1 MTDAPIPSGLVWL
14 LIAVLGI
21 GTFLIR
27 VSFIELFEF
36 LEDPPDWLED
46 ALRFIPAAVLTA
58 ILLPHVVTLDAGL
71 AVSVAERK
79 LLAAAVAAVVAWR
92 TENMLATIT
101 VGMGV
106 LWGLTFGI

>member
-1 MTDAPIPSGLVWL
+1 VTDAPIASRVVWL
-14 LIAVLGI
+14 LIAVLGA

-27 VSFIELFEF
+27 VSFIELLGV
-36 LEDPPDWLED
+36 LENPPDWLED

-58 ILLPHVVTLDAGL
+58 IVLPHIVTLDGSLTVSIDEGKFLAG
-71 AVSVAERK
+71 
-79 LLAAAVAAVVAWR
+79 AVAAVVAWR

-106 LWGLTFGI
+106 LWGVTFLL